1 MKFKPIEKADKPI
14 FDEFYNARYLENSQ
28 FTFTNQYI
36 WSKAYHN
43 QWAIENGVL
52 YTLVNFENKVSML
65 QPLGSQD
72 KMQEAIANIIEFF
85 ETNESDKELS
95 LLDLG
100 KNFVEELEKFPDAKF
115 DIKANR
121 DAFDYVYFAEDLIKL
136 AGKKYNLKKTP
147 LNGFHRNYPE
157 AKYLPITEE
166 LIPKCR
172 EEAIR
177 WNESRAAQF
186 KDDSIF
192 EVELET
198 INEAFDNFFDFNLKG
213 GAIELDGRVI
223 AFTVGEQLNADTA
236 VVHIE
241 KAERD
246 IRGAYA
252 AINQGFVANEW
263 FEMKYINREEDMGI
277 GGLRK
282 AKESY
287 NPCKMIEKFN
297 ATLRRE

>member
-1 MKFKPIEKADKPI
+1 MKFKPIEKTDKPI
-14 FDEFYNARYLENSQ
+14 LDKFYKARYIENSQ

-52 YTLVNFENKVSML
+52 YTLVNFENKVMML

-85 ETNESDKELS
+85 ATNESDKELS
-95 LLDLG
+95 LLDID

-121 DAFDYVYFAEDLIKL
+121 DNFNYVYFAEDLIKL
-136 AGKKYNLKKTP
+136 AGKKYHAKRTYIND
-147 LNGFHRNYPE
+147 FYRNYPE

-192 EVELET
+192 KVELET
-198 INEAFDNFFDFNLKG
+198 INEVFDNFFDFNLKG
-213 GAIELDGRVI
+213 GAIELYGRII
-223 AFTVGEQLNADTA
+223 AFTVGEQLNTDTA
-236 VVHIE
+236 VIHIE
-241 KAERD
+241 KAESD
-246 IRGAYA
+246 IHGSYA
-252 AINQGFVANEW
+252 TINQGFVANEW
-263 FEMKYINREEDMGI
+263 SKMKYINREEDMGI
-277 GGLRK
+277 EGLRK

-287 NPCKMIEKFN
+287 NPCKMIEIFN
-297 ATLRRE
+297 ATLL